1 MKKVVIRA
9 PLMSRSGYGE
19 HSRQV
24 FRYLLTVPNIE
35 LKAQCVP
42 WGITPWYSNTKDC
55 NGLIGEIVKRSN
67 AAPEEKFDVSLQVIL
82 PNEWDASLAK
92 FNIGL
97 TAGVETD
104 VCNPMWG
111 STHCQKMDMVIV
123 PSDHTRK
130 SLKVSAEFDTPIYVI
145 PESYF
150 EELSFE
156 PGDLDLNLT
165 TEFNFLTVGVLT
177 GTTPDTDRKNLF
189 YLIKWF
195 IEEFKNKK
203 DVGLI
208 IKTNHGRETTI
219 DKTRTRQTL
228 EKLINELGHDGS
240 PKIYLLHGGMTRSE
254 MNSLYKHKEI
264 NALVSAT
271 RGEGFGLP
279 MLEAAVA
286 GLPVIATNW
295 SAHTEFLNSGKW
307 LSVDYDLVR
316 LHKHRVDNQ
325 IFMPT
330 AKWAM
335 PQEKSFKKV
344 IRKFYTSHRLPT
356 DWAESLSKKLKEDYS
371 PESIND
377 KYKEILT
384 DILG

>member
-1 MKKVVIRA
+1 
-9 PLMSRSGYGE
+9 
-19 HSRQV
+19 
-24 FRYLLTVPNIE
+24 
-35 LKAQCVP
+35 
-42 WGITPWYSNTKDC
+42 
-55 NGLIGEIVKRSN
+55 
-67 AAPEEKFDVSLQVIL
+67 
-82 PNEWDASLAK
+82 
-92 FNIGL
+92 
-97 TAGVETD
+97 
-104 VCNPMWG
+104 
-111 STHCQKMDMVIV
+111 
-123 PSDHTRK
+123 
-130 SLKVSAEFDTPIYVI
+130 
-145 PESYF
+145 
-150 EELSFE
+150 
-156 PGDLDLNLT
+156 
-165 TEFNFLTVGVLT
+165 
-177 GTTPDTDRKNLF
+177 
-189 YLIKWF
+189 
-195 IEEFKNKK
+195 
-203 DVGLI
+203 
-208 IKTNHGRETTI
+208 
-219 DKTRTRQTL
+219 
-228 EKLINELGHDGS
+228 
-240 PKIYLLHGGMTRSE
+240 